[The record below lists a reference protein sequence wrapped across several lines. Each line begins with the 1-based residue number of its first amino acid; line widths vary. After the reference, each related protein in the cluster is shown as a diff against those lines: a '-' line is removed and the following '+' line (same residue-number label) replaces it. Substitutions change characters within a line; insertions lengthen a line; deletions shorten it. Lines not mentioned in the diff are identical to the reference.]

1 MNGYIIVLPE
11 GIRNSKERAQA
22 ITRELYCITAPEHL
36 QEEYQ
41 GDGTVFGIV
50 EHPDGIQTALQ
61 VSEDFKIYVHS
72 EYDTSGYVSLFQ
84 DLTEDQAIDL
94 HQAIYGKEFVLFS
107 DIIPATETVMTQEQ
121 MEALGWF
128 PDLDQVD

>member
-1 MNGYIIVLPE
+1 MSYIIVLPE
-11 GIRNSKERAQA
+11 GVLTSKERAEA
-22 ITRELYCITAPEHL
+22 ISRELYCITAPEHF

-41 GDGTVFGIV
+41 KDGTVFGIV

-61 VSEDFKIYVHS
+61 ISEDFKIYVHG

-94 HQAIYGKEFVLFS
+94 HESIYGKEFVLFS
-107 DIIPATETVMTQEQ
+107 DIIPATDTVMTQEQ
-121 MEALGWF
+121 MALLGWF
-128 PDLDQVD
+128 PYLDQVD